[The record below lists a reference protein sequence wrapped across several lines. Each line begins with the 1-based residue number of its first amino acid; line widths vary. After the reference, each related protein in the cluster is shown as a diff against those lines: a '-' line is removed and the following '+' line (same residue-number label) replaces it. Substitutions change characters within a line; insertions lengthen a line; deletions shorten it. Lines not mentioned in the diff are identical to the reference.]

1 MAEAGALS
9 VGSDEALPAG
19 LVCGLLEGKAPPVAA
34 LRHRRLTPG
43 CLAWVQ
49 VTEALCF
56 LHTRSRIHRDIK
68 SDNIL
73 LGAQGE
79 ASTPRALASQGVSSG
94 SSSGT
99 GSSSG
104 V

>member
-1 MAEAGALS
+1 MVGWGA
-9 VGSDEALPAG
+9 
-19 LVCGLLEGKAPPVAA
+19 
-34 LRHRRLTPG
+34 
-43 CLAWVQ
+43 Q

-94 SSSGT
+94 SSSG
-99 GSSSG
+99 